1 MPPPTLPFRDGWVK
15 KASWCCAWNWMK
27 KATSPKLKLS
37 TAAVSNAWM
46 KPPWRPSRPGAARLP
61 CATAKRYEP
70 LRCNLSILSSKEIDL
85 MEKGLGFSHFLT
97 QLDAV
102 GTAVLVL
109 LLTLSVASWYLILTK
124 GLNNLLVRR
133 RADTFLKRFWSAGS
147 LQEVNSTLKEGSD
160 DNAFAHLAQVA
171 INAAAD
177 SEKHGLQKLAAAGG
191 TSEFITRALRNGL
204 DQEATRVE
212 NGLTVI
218 ASAGSAAPYIGLFG
232 TVWGIYHALV
242 QIGLSGQGT
251 LDKVAGPVGE
261 ALIMTAL
268 GLAVAIPAVLA
279 YNAFVRRNRIWLAR
293 LDAFAH
299 DLFVLVAVGSKTNS
313 SAGDERPL
321 RVVSPVGAAPS
332 ERRS

>member
-1 MPPPTLPFRDGWVK
+1 MQT
-15 KASWCCAWNWMK
+15 
-27 KATSPKLKLS
+27 
-37 TAAVSNAWM
+37 
-46 KPPWRPSRPGAARLP
+46 
-61 CATAKRYEP
+61 
-70 LRCNLSILSSKEIDL
+70 
-85 MEKGLGFSHFLT
+85 GLGFSNFLA
-97 QLDAV
+97 QLDGV
-102 GTAVLVL
+102 GISVLVL
-109 LLTLSVASWYLILTK
+109 LLGLSVASWYLILTK
-124 GLNNLLVRR
+124 SLSNFLAGR
-133 RADTFLKRFWSAGS
+133 RADAFLKRFWSASS
-147 LQEVNSTLKEGSD
+147 LQEVNSTLKEGKAEAN
-160 DNAFAHLAQVA
+160 DNAFAQLAQLA
-171 INAAAD
+171 MDAAVD

-191 TSEFITRALRNGL
+191 ASEFITRVLRNGL

-279 YNAFVRRNRIWLAR
+279 YNTFVRRNRIWLAR

-299 DLFVLVAVGSKTNS
+299 DLFVLIAVGAKTNS

-321 RVVSPVGAAPS
+321 RVVAPS
-332 ERRS
+332 ERRL